1 MRGSR
6 AAQPQNPQ
14 EIIVR
19 PLCENDL
26 TTAESIR
33 RIAFGTFLGVA
44 DPTTFRLDTN
54 FIQTRWLAD
63 PNAAFGAELG
73 GELVGS
79 NLATRW
85 GSVGFFG
92 PLTVHPDLWNRGI
105 ATRLME
111 PVMEVFA
118 TWGITHAGLFTFP
131 HSPAHIHLYQKFGFW
146 PRFLTAIM
154 SKVVT
159 PPVRA
164 VSWLRYSRLQDSEQ
178 KRFHSACRELTDAIY
193 PGLDMEREIRA
204 VNIQKLGDTVLL
216 VDDAKLLG
224 LAVCHCGRGTE
235 AGNETCYVKFG
246 GVRPGADVARHFEQ
260 LLDACEALAALEG
273 MARLVAGVNTG
284 RQEAYRTMM
293 AQGFRT
299 DFQGVAMHR
308 PNDPGYNRPGVYL
321 VDDWR

>member
-1 MRGSR
+1 MV
-6 AAQPQNPQ
+6 AQPQSPQ

-19 PLCENDL
+19 LLRESDL

-33 RIAFGTFLGVA
+33 RLAFGTFLGVA
-44 DPTTFRLDTN
+44 DPTTFRSDTD

-63 PNAAFGAELG
+63 PSAAFGAELG

-111 PVMEVFA
+111 PVMELFA
-118 TWGITHAGLFTFP
+118 TWGITHAGLFTFA

-164 VSWLRYSRLQDSEQ
+164 VPWLRYSRLQDSER

-193 PGLDMEREIRA
+193 PGLDVEREIRA
-204 VNIQKLGDTVLL
+204 VNIQELGDTVLL

-235 AGNETCYVKFG
+235 AGNGTCYCRKF
-246 GVRPGADVARHFEQ
+246 VWCINALPATSRPTTRCSG
-260 LLDACEALAALEG
+260 
-273 MARLVAGVNTG
+273 
-284 RQEAYRTMM
+284 
-293 AQGFRT
+293 
-299 DFQGVAMHR
+299 
-308 PNDPGYNRPGVYL
+308 
-321 VDDWR
+321 

>member
-1 MRGSR
+1 M

-19 PLCENDL
+19 SLRESDL
-26 TTAESIR
+26 TIAEGIR
-33 RIAFGTFLGVA
+33 RIAFGTFLNVA
-44 DPTTFRLDTN
+44 DPTTFRSDIN
-54 FIQTRWLAD
+54 YVRTRWLAD
-63 PNAAFGAELG
+63 PNAAFGAELEG
-73 GELVGS
+73 QLVGS

-105 ATRLME
+105 ATRLMK
-111 PVMEVFA
+111 PVMELFE
-118 TWGITHAGLFTFP
+118 TWGITHAGLFTFAQ
-131 HSPAHIHLYQKFGFW
+131 SPAHIHLYQKFGFW

-164 VSWLRYSRLQDSEQ
+164 VPWLRYSRLQDSEQ
-178 KRFHSACRELTDAIY
+178 KRFHSACREVTEAIY

-235 AGNETCYVKFG
+235 AGDGNCYVKFG
-246 GVRPGADVARHFEQ
+246 GVRPGADAARHFEQ

-273 MARLVAGVNTG
+273 MATLVAGVNTG

-293 AQGFRT
+293 AHGFRT
-299 DFQGVAMHR
+299 NFQGVAMHK
-308 PNDPGYNRPGVYL
+308 PNEPGYNRRGVYL
-321 VDDWR
+321 IDDWR